1 MALAQETK
9 ESIQKL
15 FRDYGGAIFLA
26 VLVSWVIRSFGIEAY
41 RIPSSSM
48 RPTLEPGDTVF
59 VAKYPFGFRNPING
73 NLVSKGRVPELGE
86 VVVFAAPTD
95 PDRDTLKRVVG
106 VPGDKIRIEAGR
118 VFRNGQDQSVEQVG
132 ASAAGSACG
141 REAAGKVIFE
151 VCHEPPL
158 LDQKLEV
165 VVPEGQVFVL
175 GDLRSRPSDPLT
187 FHSSGLV
194 PISNMKGKAMWI
206 WISIEPSTQGGSGTG
221 FSRIRFDRMLKKLE
235 AG

>member
-59 VAKYPFGFRNPING
+59 VAKYPFGFRNPWNG
-73 NLVSKGRVPELGE
+73 NRVSKGRAPDLGE
-86 VVVFAAPTD
+86 VVVFSAPSD

-106 VPGDKIRIEAGR
+106 IAGDRIKVQGGR
-118 VFRNGQDQSVEQVG
+118 VFRNGVDQSVQAQV
-132 ASAAGSACG
+132 AAGACG
-141 REAAGKVIFE
+141 KEKAGTVTFE

-158 LDQKLEV
+158 LEVSEEV

-194 PISNMKGKAMWI
+194 PVANMKGRAMWI

-221 FSRIRFDRMLKKLE
+221 FSRIRFDRMLRKLE
-235 AG
+235 ARG